1 MKKRMF
7 SLEEQQKI
15 INKYLSGY
23 SLNQVSIQFG
33 ITGTSVYNIL
43 KKHNIERRSV
53 GNAVSLRYDMDGG
66 ELR

>member
-23 SLNQVSIQFG
+23 SLNQVGIQFG

-43 KKHNIERRSV
+43 KKT
-53 GNAVSLRYDMDGG
+53 
-66 ELR
+66 